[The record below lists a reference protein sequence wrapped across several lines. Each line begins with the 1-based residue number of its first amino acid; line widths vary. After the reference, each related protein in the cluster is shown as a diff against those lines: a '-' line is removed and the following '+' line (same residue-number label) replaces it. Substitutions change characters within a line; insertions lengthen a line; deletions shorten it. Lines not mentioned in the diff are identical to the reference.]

1 MPWTKR
7 AYRLLDTETRNG
19 IVGAIS
25 LAVGRRNSMRET
37 VLVRPT
43 VLRHSADRIRFRPK
57 SRSFNL
63 VQNERGGDEQG

>member
-1 MPWTKR
+1 MSCTKR

-37 VLVRPT
+37 MHVRPT
-43 VLRHSADRIRFRPK
+43 ALWHSADWIRFRPN
-57 SRSFNL
+57 SRYSEFGA
-63 VQNERGGDEQG
+63 ERAGWR

>member
-1 MPWTKR
+1 MPCTKR

-43 VLRHSADRIRFRPK
+43 VLRHSADRIRFHRAPH
-57 SRSFNL
+57 SFDL